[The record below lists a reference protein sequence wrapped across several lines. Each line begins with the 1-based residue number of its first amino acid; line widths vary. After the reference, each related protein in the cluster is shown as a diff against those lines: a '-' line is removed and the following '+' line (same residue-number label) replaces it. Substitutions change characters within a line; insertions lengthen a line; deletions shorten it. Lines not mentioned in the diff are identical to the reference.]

1 MNTAE
6 YFKKN
11 KYIYLSN
18 VISRSDAG
26 DLTQH
31 MFDLL
36 KEGKLTKDDQC
47 PLSDSVYGDPIFDAL
62 LDRLAG
68 PLSNQLGIDLAPAYT
83 YARIYRP
90 GEILVKHKDR
100 PSCEISGT
108 MTLGFDPGSG
118 IWPIFFGKD
127 DDDVVGNSL
136 EINVGDLVMYH
147 GNELQHWRPEYK
159 GKWQVQVFFHY
170 VDKNGKHADFA
181 YDGRK
186 SLGVD
191 KNEQNMRQ
199 EPEPVAEPQPAQEDS
214 SLNHKL
220 TSKVIHDGV
229 MIRTCDDMFP
239 GAATYHSGFM
249 PQFTFS
255 PDQCKKILD
264 YNEKLYPVKSTIG
277 SGDHEGTYDPKIRA
291 VDTYQIDYS
300 EETKWIFE
308 KIAAAVGNA
317 NAEYYKFDLLGI
329 THSLQLLH
337 YKSTEKGH
345 YDWHI
350 DCGEGSSATRKLS
363 LSIPLTDRNA
373 YEGGKLEINNNGNII
388 QAVDEQGSIS
398 FFPSYLVHRVSPVT
412 KGERWVIVV
421 WVHGANR
428 FR

>member
-18 VISRSDAG
+18 TVSREDCSQ
-26 DLTQH
+26 LTDY
-31 MFDLL
+31 MFGLYND
-36 KEGKLTKDDQC
+36 GKLTKDDQC
-47 PLSDSVYGDPIFDAL
+47 PLSDSVYGDPILDGL
-62 LDRLAG
+62 LEKLTE
-68 PLSNQLGIDLAPAYT
+68 PLSAQLGIDLAPAYT

-118 IWPIFFGKD
+118 IWPIYFGKN
-127 DDDVVGNSL
+127 DDDVVGSQL

-147 GNELQHWRPEYK
+147 GNELYHWRPEYK

-170 VDKNGKHADFA
+170 VDKNGQHADWA
-181 YDGRK
+181 YDKRPQ
-186 SLGVD
+186 LGVD
-191 KNEQNMRQ
+191 KSAEKPKVEKQIVDVK
-199 EPEPVAEPQPAQEDS
+199 PEMNS
-214 SLNHKL
+214 N
-220 TSKVIHDGV
+220 IINDGV

-239 GAATYHSGFM
+239 GSATYHSGFR
-249 PQFTFS
+249 PEFTFS
-255 PDQCKKILD
+255 PKECQRILD
-264 YNEKLYPVKSTIG
+264 MNNKLYPVKSTVG
-277 SGDHEGTYDPKIRA
+277 SGEAEGTYDPKIRA
-291 VDTYQIDYS
+291 VDTYNIEYN
-300 EETKWIFE
+300 EETKWIFN

-329 THSLQLLH
+329 THALQLLH
-337 YKSTEKGH
+337 YKATENGH

-350 DCGEGSSATRKLS
+350 DCGDGKSATRKIS
-363 LSIPLTDRNA
+363 LSIPLTDRGV
-373 YEGGKLEINNNGNII
+373 YEGGKLEINNNGNVI
-388 QAVDEQGSIS
+388 QAIDEQGSIT

-421 WVHGANR
+421 WVHGPNR